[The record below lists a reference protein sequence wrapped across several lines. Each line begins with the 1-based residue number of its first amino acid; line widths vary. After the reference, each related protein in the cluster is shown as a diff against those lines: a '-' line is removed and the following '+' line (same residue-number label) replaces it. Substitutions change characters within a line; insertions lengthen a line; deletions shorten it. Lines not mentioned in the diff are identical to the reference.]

1 MAGILVATHG
11 GPTAD
16 AAVLLAMQL
25 AERRQTTLHA
35 VCVFEPLPLV
45 GNPFGAVY
53 VPNESEEEWARTA
66 LLDSVSHQLT
76 RLGSGA
82 KAELRVGPAPTE
94 NAAAARSRAAE
105 LIVVGLGRASLLER
119 ALGHETALQ
128 LVQLASTP
136 VLAVPL
142 GMTTLPR
149 RIVAAIDF
157 SPTSVAAARLAASL
171 LDAGDL
177 LCLANVIAP
186 WREDVRLS
194 PRAAVDGALA
204 AVEREI
210 DVPDGVQVERR
221 LVEGVAASQLLEL
234 AAELEADLIALGS
247 HGYGI
252 WKRLT
257 IGSVASKIIR
267 TAERAVLVLPIGSL
281 AATAGSG
288 RGRDVLQPPGS

>member
-1 MAGILVATHG
+1 MPGILVATHG
-11 GPTAD
+11 GTTAD

-35 VCVFEPLPLV
+35 VCVFEPMPLV

-53 VPNESEEEWARTA
+53 LPSESEEEWARTA
-66 LLDSVSHQLT
+66 LLDSVSRQLT

-82 KAELRVGPAPTE
+82 KAELRVGPTPTE
-94 NAAAARSRAAE
+94 IAAAARARGAE
-105 LIVVGLGRASLLER
+105 LIVVGLGRTNLLER

-128 LVQLASTP
+128 LAQLASTP

-142 GMTTLPR
+142 GTTTLPQ
-149 RIVAAIDF
+149 RIVAAVDF
-157 SPTSVAAARLAASL
+157 SPTSIAAARIAASL
-171 LDAGDL
+171 LDADDL

-186 WREDVRLS
+186 WREDVRVS

-204 AVEREI
+204 AAAAEI
-210 DVPDGVQVERR
+210 NVPDGVQVERR
-221 LVEGVAASQLLEL
+221 IVEGEAASQLLEL
-234 AAELEADLIALGS
+234 AAELKAHLIALGS

-267 TAERAVLVLPIGSL
+267 TAEHAVLVVPIGSL
-281 AATAGSG
+281 VASTGPP
-288 RGRDVLQPPGS
+288 RG

>member
-1 MAGILVATHG
+1 MTDILVATHG

-16 AAVLLAMQL
+16 AAVVLALQL
-25 AERRQTTLHA
+25 AKRLKADLHA
-35 VCVFEPLPLV
+35 VCVFEPLPLI

-53 VPNESEEEWARTA
+53 LPSASEEEWARTA
-66 LLDSVSHQLT
+66 LLDSVTRQLA
-76 RLGSGA
+76 RLGA
-82 KAELRVGPAPTE
+82 EVTPELRVGPTPTE
-94 NAAAARSRAAE
+94 IAAVARARGAE
-105 LIVVGLGRASLLER
+105 LIVVGLGPTSLLER

-149 RIVAAIDF
+149 RVVAAVDF
-157 SPTSVAAARLAASL
+157 SPTSVASARLVSRIL
-171 LDAGDL
+171 VAGDL

-204 AVEREI
+204 AVAHEI
-210 DVPDGVQVERR
+210 GVPDGVEVERH
-221 LVEGVAASQLLEL
+221 LVEGEPASQLLDL
-234 AAELEADLIALGS
+234 AGSLEADLIALGS

-267 TAERAVLVLPIGSL
+267 TAERAVLVVPIGSL
-281 AATAGSG
+281 ASPPASTRAAG
-288 RGRDVLQPPGS
+288 